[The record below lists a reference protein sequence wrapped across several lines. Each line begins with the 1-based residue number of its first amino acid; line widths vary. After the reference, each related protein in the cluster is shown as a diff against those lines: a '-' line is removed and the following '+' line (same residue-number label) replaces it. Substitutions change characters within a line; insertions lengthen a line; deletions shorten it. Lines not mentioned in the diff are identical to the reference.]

1 MSLES
6 FEKLLEML
14 QPWLLV
20 NQEKARNASKGEDP
34 ISAELI
40 MHCTLRYLAGGS
52 VHDIRTT
59 AGMSKTSFYQS
70 VYRGIDAI
78 NRCPELKIK
87 FPITMEELHKSA
99 DEFCQC
105 STGGVLNGCVAAL
118 DGWLCRICVPSVRET
133 NRITSYFSGHYQCYG
148 LNVQATCDANC

>member
-1 MSLES
+1 MIHPFDLIYIFMFTKPTGDDDLETVLAMSAMILSRNFRGDFIVHHSLNWQHHVKLLLKEGLFKRMYRMSLES

-59 AGMSKTSFYQS
+59 AGMSKTSFYRS
-70 VYRGIDAI
+70 AYRGIDAI
-78 NRCPELKIK
+78 NHCPEL
-87 FPITMEELHKSA
+87 
-99 DEFCQC
+99 
-105 STGGVLNGCVAAL
+105 
-118 DGWLCRICVPSVRET
+118 
-133 NRITSYFSGHYQCYG
+133 
-148 LNVQATCDANC
+148 